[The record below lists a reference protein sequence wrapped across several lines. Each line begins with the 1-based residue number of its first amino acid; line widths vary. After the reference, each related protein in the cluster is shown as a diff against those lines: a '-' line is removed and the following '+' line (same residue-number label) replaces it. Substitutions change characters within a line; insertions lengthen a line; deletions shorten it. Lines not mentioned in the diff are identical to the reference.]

1 MGAPCPRR
9 SRAVRQ
15 MSESLLERPEGQ
27 ATDGQAEEDR
37 EEESGGEMSTLYET
51 DAHAWA
57 FEQARRLRA
66 GEPIDVENVAEEL
79 EGLGRDWER
88 TLDSHLT
95 VLLLHMLKR
104 DFQPGRH
111 TRSWDLSIKEQRR
124 QVNRTLTKMPS
135 LRRLLAEAIADAYPI
150 AVLQASRE
158 TRKVEDD
165 FPSECPYSIEQIL
178 NEEPAE

>member
-1 MGAPCPRR
+1 MTVTAAGVSDPGDDDDDEDELLAQ
-9 SRAVRQ
+9 VQRQ
-15 MSESLLERPEGQ
+15 LER
-27 ATDGQAEEDR
+27 AMKRLEERMGTSDPYK
-37 EEESGGEMSTLYET
+37 M

-66 GEPIDVENVAEEL
+66 GEPIDVENIAEEL
-79 EGLGRDWER
+79 EGLGRDWES
-88 TLDSHLT
+88 TLESHLT

-111 TRSWDLSIKEQRR
+111 TRSWDLTIKEQRR

-135 LRRLLAEAIADAYPI
+135 LRRLLAETIADMYPI

-158 TRKVEDD
+158 TRKLESD
-165 FPSECPYSIEQIL
+165 FPSKCPYSEDEIL
-178 NEEPAE
+178 TEREPK